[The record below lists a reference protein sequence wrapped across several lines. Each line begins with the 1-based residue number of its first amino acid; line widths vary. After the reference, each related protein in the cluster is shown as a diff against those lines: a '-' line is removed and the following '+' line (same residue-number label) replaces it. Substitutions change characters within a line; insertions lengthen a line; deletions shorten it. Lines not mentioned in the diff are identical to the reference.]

1 MTLTIRTI
9 QKEDKQGIKELVEIL
24 NKVDNLDYSLTDEW
38 LDYVIEVASEG
49 IFVAIYRYKLVGLA
63 TCMINQM
70 DKSQATVN
78 VVIHP
83 DYRRLGIGS
92 KLYNQVIS
100 YSKGRNIM
108 VLETY
113 IKKRLNSSVNFAK
126 KRGFH
131 PVLYLWQ
138 MELEVDKVKPYSIGQ
153 NSAAFTYREA
163 TIKDNN
169 VYAGIINQTFGDALD
184 DSALGQLLK
193 DNSIKVYMLEEK
205 GKVIGSTT
213 IQFRTNLSIGYI
225 YDVAIVEECRSRG
238 LGSHMLKN
246 CINELKNN
254 NMDKASL
261 LVTGE
266 NRSALALY
274 HRLGF
279 KEVDIDIIM
288 QKKN

>member
-131 PVLYLWQ
+131 PVLYSWQ

-279 KEVDIDIIM
+279 NEVDIDIIM

>member
-1 MTLTIRTI
+1 MTLSIKTI
-9 QKEDKQGIKELVEIL
+9 QKEDKQGINELVEIL
-24 NKVDNLDYSLTDEW
+24 NKVDNLGYSLTDEW

-83 DYRRLGIGS
+83 DYRNRGIGS

-100 YSKGRNIM
+100 YSKDKDIK

-113 IKKRLNSSVNFAK
+113 IKKRLDNSVNFTK
-126 KRGFH
+126 KRGFY
-131 PVLYLWQ
+131 PVLYSWQ
-138 MELEVDKVKPYSIGQ
+138 MELDVHKVKLNSIDQ
-153 NSAAFTYREA
+153 NNDVFTLREA

-169 VYAGIINQTFGDALD
+169 TYAVIINQTFGDVLSD
-184 DSALGQLLK
+184 DTLGQLLI
-193 DNSIKVYMLEEK
+193 DNSVRVYMLEK
-205 GKVIGSTT
+205 NGKVIGSTT
-213 IQFRTNLSIGYI
+213 MQFRTNLSMGYI
-225 YDVAIVEECRSRG
+225 YDVAVMEENRGQG
-238 LGSHMLKN
+238 LGSYMLN
-246 CINELKNN
+246 RCISELKDNN
-254 NMDKASL
+254 IDKASL

-266 NRSALALY
+266 NKSALALY

-279 KEVDIDIIM
+279 IEVDIDIIM
-288 QKKN
+288 QKKM

>member
-1 MTLTIRTI
+1 MTLSIRTI
-9 QKEDKQGIKELVEIL
+9 QKEDKQGINELVEIL
-24 NKVDNLDYSLTDEW
+24 NKVDNLGYSLTDEW

-131 PVLYLWQ
+131 PVLYSWQ